1 MIVVKLQQNTTG
13 VDTHWCRPQL
23 LRLPDIHPRPGA
35 HWLVRYNCQ
44 GFHVL
49 ISSGGFDIPELLLIV
64 TTDGNKI
71 RDWPFFIRDAP
82 STPLPVRNLFFMRNK
97 NEIIS
102 VFTRQIPID
111 NFLQSLPNFLV
122 KNGVDRWF
130 NFYIFY
136 IKTFFLE
143 NNNDKKNP
151 LKAKWSVPTQIYI
164 IEQIVWET
172 IFTDI

>member
-1 MIVVKLQQNTTG
+1 MSQWIISQRKCFIFDQLITFIYRKLLLVRAWWLSGLGHWSLLSSNRTPLMWIPTD
-13 VDTHWCRPQL
+13 VDTHWCRSQL

-82 STPLPVRNLFFMRNK
+82 PPPPPPIPSEICLSCGTKMKLLIFLHARCQAIIFFK
-97 NEIIS
+97 
-102 VFTRQIPID
+102 VYQTV
-111 NFLQSLPNFLV
+111 L
-122 KNGVDRWF
+122 
-130 NFYIFY
+130 
-136 IKTFFLE
+136 
-143 NNNDKKNP
+143 
-151 LKAKWSVPTQIYI
+151 
-164 IEQIVWET
+164 
-172 IFTDI
+172 